1 VNENGVWSSVD
12 AFPVSTEMLYVVGTN
27 RIYFYNRP
35 GLDLG
40 IIGFSN
46 YVLELDNVKFYELDA
61 VPFFQ
66 YTTDDYVNS
75 QIQVPYQAIAPF
87 IDYDNANFSFVDN
100 ITFGFDSIQLN
111 ATGVPYVLASTNTGI
126 AYNQ

>member
-1 VNENGVWSSVD
+1 VNENGVWSTID
-12 AFPVSTEMLYVVGTN
+12 AFPVSTEMVYGLGTN

-40 IIGFSN
+40 MIGFGN